1 MADNKT
7 QARTDGPDKD
17 EKAERNE
24 RATGVSRWKKEEG
37 GGKRRR
43 RTRSRRGLPKGAG
56 TQIFALVVALALV
69 ACAVAAAWPPAER
82 LGWGTD
88 FAGGTSY
95 TYVADSDADLS
106 SAAGTVR
113 SRLERMGV
121 AGASVTAGDGTL
133 TVKLPAS
140 QDDASAVEE
149 ATGVG
154 TLELVRLDA
163 VSDADAI
170 ARIQSGSTD
179 VRLEE
184 GTYEPFIESSQITSA
199 AALPTSSTSASY
211 GLSLS
216 FDSEGAATFEE
227 VTAELAPVYGQI
239 LIVSDGTVV
248 AAPQVS
254 QAIPGGQVSVSAGLT
269 QQEAAGIAAA
279 VETGA
284 LSCALTQQSSEAVAP
299 VVDSA
304 QFLQAVVVAG
314 VVVLALLV
322 ALLVWMRLLGLVAWA
337 GLVALCFFEVGGL
350 ALLSGEGVFV
360 PSVTSYLAAAV
371 AALVVF
377 AACLYYLA
385 GVRSRMRAGTSARDA
400 VRVTLRAQARELA
413 VVASV
418 LAVGGTLL
426 YFFYS
431 FGGYPTFSSGLCL
444 PVAVVSGALSVL
456 LVTVP
461 LVRLAALGPMRS
473 HPGAWGVS
481 RSDADER

>member
-1 MADNKT
+1 MADKKN
-7 QARTDGPDKD
+7 QARAGEAEKD
-17 EKAERNE
+17 EKT
-24 RATGVSRWKKEEG
+24 TGVSRWKQEEG
-37 GGKRRR
+37 GGKKRR
-43 RTRSRRGLPKGAG
+43 RTRSRKGLPKGAG

-95 TYVADSDADLS
+95 TYVADSDADLA

-121 AGASVTAGDGTL
+121 TGASVTAEDGTL
-133 TVKLPAS
+133 TVKLPAAH
-140 QDDASAVEE
+140 DDASAVEE

-179 VRLEE
+179 VTLEE
-184 GTYEPFIESSQITSA
+184 GTYEPFIQSSQITSA
-199 AALPTSSTSASY
+199 AAVLTSSTSASY
-211 GLSLS
+211 GLTLS
-216 FDSEGAATFEE
+216 FDSEGAAAFEE

-239 LIVSDGTVV
+239 LIVADGTVV

-254 QAIPGGQVSVSAGLT
+254 QAISGGQVSVSAGLT
-269 QQEAAGIAAA
+269 QQEATGIAAA
-279 VETGA
+279 VETGE
-284 LSCALTQQSSEAVAP
+284 LPCALTQQASESVAP
-299 VVDSA
+299 VVGTS
-304 QFLQAVVVAG
+304 QFLQAVIVAG

-322 ALLVWMRLLGLVAWA
+322 ALLFWMRLLGLVAWA

-350 ALLSGEGVFV
+350 ALLSGEGIFV
-360 PSVTSYLAAAV
+360 PSVTAYLAAAV
-371 AALVVF
+371 AVLVVF
-377 AACLYYLA
+377 AASLYYLA
-385 GVRSRMRAGTSARDA
+385 GVRSRMRAGTNARDA
-400 VRVTLRAQARELA
+400 VRVTLRAQSRELA
-413 VVASV
+413 VVAAV

-444 PVAVVSGALSVL
+444 PVAVVSGALSVF

-481 RSDADER
+481 RRDADER

>member
-1 MADNKT
+1 MADKKNE
-7 QARTDGPDKD
+7 ARANGAEKD
-17 EKAERNE
+17 EK
-24 RATGVSRWKKEEG
+24 ATGVSRWKRDEG
-37 GGKRRR
+37 GAKRRR
-43 RTRSRRGLPKGAG
+43 RRSRKGLPKGAG
-56 TQIFALVVALALV
+56 TQIFALVVALGLV
-69 ACAVAAAWPPAER
+69 ACAVVAAWPPAER
-82 LGWGTD
+82 LGWGAD

-106 SAAGTVR
+106 SAASTVR
-113 SRLERMGV
+113 ARLDRMGV
-121 AGASVTAGDGTL
+121 AGASVNAEDGTL
-133 TVKLPAS
+133 VVKLPSAH
-140 QDDASAVEE
+140 DDSSAVEE

-170 ARIQSGSTD
+170 ARIQSGASD
-179 VRLEE
+179 VKLEE
-184 GTYEPFIESSQITSA
+184 GTYEPFIQGSQITAASA
-199 AALPTSSTSASY
+199 VLTSSTSASY
-211 GLSLS
+211 GLALS
-216 FDSEGAATFEE
+216 FDSEGATAFEE
-227 VTAELAPVYGQI
+227 VTSELAPVHGQI

-254 QAIPGGQVSVSAGLT
+254 QAISGGQVSVSAGLT

-279 VETGA
+279 VETGT
-284 LSCALTQQSSEAVAP
+284 LPCALTQQSSASVAP
-299 VVDSA
+299 VVGA
-304 QFLQAVVVAG
+304 PQLFQAAIVAG
-314 VVVLALLV
+314 VVVLVLLV

-350 ALLSGEGVFV
+350 ALLSDELVFV
-360 PSVTSYLAAAV
+360 PSVTAYLTAAV
-371 AALVVF
+371 AVIVVF
-377 AACLYYLA
+377 ATCLYYLA

-400 VRVTLRAQARELA
+400 VRVALRAQARELA
-413 VVASV
+413 IVAAM

-431 FGGYPTFSSGLCL
+431 FGGYATFSSGLCL

-456 LVTVP
+456 LVMVP

-481 RSDADER
+481 RKDADEH